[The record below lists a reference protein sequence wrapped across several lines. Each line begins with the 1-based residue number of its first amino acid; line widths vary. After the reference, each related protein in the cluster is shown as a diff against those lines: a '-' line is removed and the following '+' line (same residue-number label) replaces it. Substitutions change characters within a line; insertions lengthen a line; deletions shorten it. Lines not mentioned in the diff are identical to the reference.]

1 MSKAK
6 KMTND
11 LTKDLLIEIGT
22 EELPPTALNKLSNAF
37 YQGVKEGLEKAGLS
51 FSNIKKFASPRR
63 LALVIND
70 LQIKQKDKDI
80 ERRGPAITAAFDE
93 DGCPSKAAEGF
104 AASCGVKVDDLEKL
118 ETDKGAWLNFKSKQK
133 GQKTSELIAE
143 IVQTSLDKLPIAKR
157 MRWADLDAQFVR
169 PVHWLILLFGD
180 DVIDAEILS
189 VKSGRETRGHR
200 FHHPDTITIPSPK
213 EYEMLLETHGKVIAD
228 FERRKEAVR
237 GQVDEIALSKK
248 GKAIIDEELLD
259 EVAAMVEWPVAVMG
273 NFEERFLDVPQETLI
288 LTMKTNQKYFHVV
301 DKKGALLP
309 HFITVSNIE
318 SKDVSKVQEGN
329 ERVIRPRFADAEF
342 FWSQDKKSKLFDRS
356 EQLGTVVF
364 QKKLGTLLDKTSR
377 VSKLASTIAEK
388 LKGDPQLALRAA
400 QLCKCDLMTDMVG
413 EFPSLQGVMGR
424 YYANHDGEDAEV
436 AAALEEY
443 YKPKFS
449 GDTLP
454 QSITS
459 QSLAIADRL
468 DTLVGIFAIGQTPT
482 GDKDP
487 FALRRAALGVLRI
500 LIENKLDLD
509 LLDLIKIAAEHY
521 DASIKATEA
530 ESAVFDFMLDR
541 LHAYY
546 LDKAI
551 HADVLDAVIS
561 TKPTKPLDINNRLLA
576 VVAFRKLPEATSL
589 AAANKRIGNILKKIK
604 GDLPTKVNEK
614 LLLEDA
620 EKNLNQTLTKL
631 DSNVQGLIDQAKY
644 QDALNEL
651 STLRESVDRFF
662 DDVMVMADDEKLKN
676 NRLALLNNLHN
687 LFMQIADIS
696 KLQG

>member
-1 MSKAK
+1 MSASSNKS
-6 KMTND
+6 
-11 LTKDLLIEIGT
+11 KDLLIEIGT
-22 EELPPTALNKLSNAF
+22 EELPPTTLNKLSTAF
-37 YQGVKEGLEKAGLS
+37 YNGVKEGLEKADLS
-51 FSNIKKFASPRR
+51 FSEIKKFAAPRR
-63 LALVIND
+63 LALLISD
-70 LQIKQKDKDI
+70 LDVKQKDKNV
-80 ERRGPAITAAFDE
+80 ERRGPAIAAAFDE

-104 AASCGVKVDDLEKL
+104 ARSCGVSVEELEKL
-118 ETDKGAWLNFKSKQK
+118 ETDKGAWLNFKTEQK
-133 GQKTSELIAE
+133 GQATSELIAN

-169 PVHWLILLFGD
+169 PVHWLILLFGN

-189 VKSGRETRGHR
+189 VKSGRDTRGHR
-200 FHHPDTITIPSPK
+200 FHHPETITIPSPK

-228 FERRKEAVR
+228 FDRRKEAVR
-237 GQVDEIALSKK
+237 GQVNEIALSKK
-248 GKAIIDEELLD
+248 GTAMVDEDLLE

-301 DKKGALLP
+301 DNKGALLP

-342 FWSQDKKSKLFDRS
+342 FWSQDKKSKLIDRTKS
-356 EQLGTVVF
+356 LGTVIF
-364 QKKLGTLLDKTSR
+364 QKKLGTLLDKTKR
-377 VSKLASTIAEK
+377 VGKIASAIADQLA
-388 LKGDPQLALRAA
+388 GDTQLALRAA
-400 QLCKCDLMTDMVG
+400 ELSKCDLMTEMVG

-424 YYANHDGEDAEV
+424 YYAEHDGEQPEV
-436 AAALEEY
+436 ATALEEY

-509 LLDLIKIAAEHY
+509 LLHLIKIAAKQHDSSINAH
-521 DASIKATEA
+521 DAET
-530 ESAVFDFMLDR
+530 AVFDFMLDR

-546 LDKAI
+546 LDKGI
-551 HADVLDAVIS
+551 HPDVLDAVLS
-561 TKPTKPLDINNRLLA
+561 TKPTKPLDIDNRLLA
-576 VVAFRKLPEATSL
+576 VVAFRSLAEATSL

-604 GDLPTKVNEK
+604 GDLPSKIDTK
-614 LLLEDA
+614 LLQEQTEKDLYDSITKLDDKVQTLIDA
-620 EKNLNQTLTKL
+620 EKYQGALT
-631 DSNVQGLIDQAKY
+631 
-644 QDALNEL
+644 EL
-651 STLRESVDRFF
+651 STLHAPVDQFF
-662 DDVMVMADDEKLKN
+662 DDVMVMTDDEKLKN
-676 NRLALLNNLHN
+676 NRVALLNKLHS

-696 KLQG
+696 KLQ

>member
-1 MSKAK
+1 MSKTK
-6 KMTND
+6 N

-22 EELPPTALNKLSNAF
+22 EELPPTALSKLSNAF
-37 YQGVKEGLEKAGLS
+37 YNEVKAGLEKADLS
-51 FSNIKKFASPRR
+51 FSAIKKFAAPRR
-63 LALVIND
+63 LALLVGD
-70 LQIKQKDKDI
+70 LDVKQKDKKV
-80 ERRGPAITAAFDE
+80 ERRGPALAAAFDE

-104 AASCGVKVDDLEKL
+104 ARSCGVKVEELEKL
-118 ETDKGAWLNFKSKQK
+118 ETDKGAWLNFITEQK
-133 GQKTSELIAE
+133 GQATDQLIPA
-143 IVQTSLDKLPIAKR
+143 IIQTALDKLPIPKR

-169 PVHWLILLFGD
+169 PVHWLVLLFGE

-189 VKSGRETRGHR
+189 VKSGRDTRGHR
-200 FHHPDTITIPSPK
+200 FHHPETITVPSPS

-228 FERRKEAVR
+228 LGRRKEAVR
-237 GQVDEIALSKK
+237 GQVNEIALSKN
-248 GKAIIDEELLD
+248 GKAMIDEDLLE

-273 NFEERFLDVPQETLI
+273 NFEKRFLDVPQETLI
-288 LTMKTNQKYFHVV
+288 LTMKTNQKYFYVV

-342 FWSQDKKSKLFDRS
+342 FWSQDRKSKLIDRS
-356 EQLGTVVF
+356 TSLGSVIF
-364 QKKLGTLLDKTSR
+364 QKKLGTLLDKTHR
-377 VSKLASTIAEK
+377 VGKLATAIADQ
-388 LKGDPQLALRAA
+388 LAGNTQLALRAA
-400 QLCKCDLMTDMVG
+400 ELCKCDLMTEMVG
-413 EFPSLQGVMGR
+413 EFPGLQGVMGR
-424 YYANHDGEDAEV
+424 YYANHDGEHEEV
-436 AAALEEY
+436 ATALEEY

-509 LLDLIKIAAEHY
+509 LLHLIKVAAEQH
-521 DASIKATEA
+521 DVSIKAHEA
-530 ESAVFDFMLDR
+530 EMGVFDFILDR

-546 LDKAI
+546 LDKGI
-551 HADVLDAVIS
+551 HPDVLDAVLS
-561 TKPTKPLDINNRLLA
+561 TKPSRPLDINNRLLA
-576 VVAFRKLPEATSL
+576 VDAFRQLAEAESL

-604 GDLPTKVNEK
+604 GKLPDKVDEK
-614 LLLEDA
+614 LFQENS
-620 EKNLNQTLTKL
+620 EKELHQTLTEL
-631 DSNVQGLIDQAKY
+631 DDRVQSLIDEGKY
-644 QDALNEL
+644 QDALAEL
-651 STLRESVDRFF
+651 STLRENVDQFF
-662 DDVMVMADDEKLKN
+662 DSVMVMADDEKLKN
-676 NRLALLNNLHN
+676 NRIALLNKLHA

-696 KLQG
+696 KLQS

>member
-1 MSKAK
+1 MSKSK
-6 KMTND
+6 KM
-11 LTKDLLIEIGT
+11 TKDLLIEIGT
-22 EELPPTALNKLSNAF
+22 EELPPTTLNKLSNAF
-37 YQGVKEGLEKAGLS
+37 YRGVKEGLEKADLT
-51 FSNIKKFASPRR
+51 FSEIKKFAAPRR
-63 LALVIND
+63 LALLVSD
-70 LQIKQKDKDI
+70 LQVSQQDKDV
-80 ERRGPAITAAFDE
+80 ERRGPAIAAAFDE

-104 AASCGVKVDDLEKL
+104 ARSCGVKVEDLEKL
-118 ETDKGAWLNFKSKQK
+118 ETDKGAWLNFKSKHK
-133 GQKTSELIAE
+133 GQQTKELIAD

-169 PVHWLILLFGD
+169 PVQWLVLLFGD
-180 DVIDAEILS
+180 KVIDAEILS
-189 VKSGRETRGHR
+189 VKSGRKTRGHR
-200 FHHPDTITIPSPK
+200 FHHPETITIPSPS

-237 GQVDEIALSKK
+237 GQVDEIALNVK
-248 GKAIIDEELLD
+248 GKAMIDEDLLD
-259 EVAAMVEWPVAVMG
+259 EVSSMVEWPVAVMG
-273 NFEERFLDVPQETLI
+273 NFEKRFLDVPQETLI

-342 FWSQDKKSKLFDRS
+342 FWSQDRKSKLIDRS
-356 EQLGTVVF
+356 KQLGSVVF
-364 QKKLGTLLDKTSR
+364 QKKLGSLLDKTKR
-377 VSKLASTIAEK
+377 VEK
-388 LKGDPQLALRAA
+388 LTSAIADQLAGNTQLALRAA
-400 QLCKCDLMTDMVG
+400 ELCKCDLMTEMVG

-436 AAALEEY
+436 AQALEDY

-468 DTLVGIFAIGQTPT
+468 DTLLGIFAIGQTPS

-500 LIENKLDLD
+500 IIENELDLD
-509 LLDLIKIAAEHY
+509 LQHLIKLAAAQH
-521 DASIKATEA
+521 DASIKAAGAEA
-530 ESAVFDFMLDR
+530 GVLDFMLDR

-546 LDKAI
+546 LDQGI
-551 HADVLDAVIS
+551 RPDVLDAVLS
-561 TKPTKPLDINNRLLA
+561 TKPTKPLDIDNRLLA
-576 VVAFRKLPEATSL
+576 VDAFRQRAEAISL
-589 AAANKRIGNILKKIK
+589 AAANKRIGNILKKMK
-604 GDLPTKVNEK
+604 GNLPDKINEK
-614 LLLEDA
+614 LLEETA
-620 EKNLNQTLTKL
+620 EKDLYKTLTKL
-631 DSNVQGLIDQAKY
+631 DDNVQSLIDDAKY
-644 QDALNEL
+644 QEALTEL
-651 STLRESVDRFF
+651 STLRKDVDQFF

-676 NRLALLNNLHN
+676 NRIALLNKLHN
-687 LFMQIADIS
+687 LFLQIADIS
-696 KLQG
+696 KLQK